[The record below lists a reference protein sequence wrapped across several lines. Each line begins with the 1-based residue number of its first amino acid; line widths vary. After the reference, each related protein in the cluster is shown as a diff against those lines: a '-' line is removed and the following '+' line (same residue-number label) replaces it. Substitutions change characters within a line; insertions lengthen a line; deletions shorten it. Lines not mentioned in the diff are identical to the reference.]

1 MIKEARA
8 LLVLGMLALVP
19 SSGLV
24 MAQSLEDELS
34 VLDDLPEADL
44 SGAAPADNQATN
56 QVTDQV
62 EDVSQLPE
70 DDFAETD
77 EQQQQQP
84 PATLQE
90 EVAALPADAPAPPAA
105 LTGIESEPMAYLT
118 AMDFQQLPDRVRL
131 RLKTDRGIDYQ
142 IVDRPDKRQV
152 LVEIQNANIANK
164 LLKRA
169 LDTGEF
175 DGPVALVKAFEGKIG
190 ALPGVKVLFQL
201 RDHQKAQVTRV
212 GSELLVDFKVASK
225 SGKLFEIA
233 GDVPVLPETILSS
246 FDKMKFSGQRMNLR
260 VKEAP
265 LADVLAL
272 ISRASSQDFVLAKS
286 SDRKVTIQMNDA
298 PWDQVLAMILLDSNM
313 GYQKIG
319 NTYRIAPAEDLRR
332 ELDAA
337 VESEK
342 KKKLLATLETRIFPV
357 NYAKAS
363 ELDPIIKNFLTKER
377 GSSSV
382 EQRTNSI
389 VVTDVSEVLD
399 RVGTYLKTI
408 DLQTPQVL
416 IEARIVQAD
425 DIFTKNLDFRWQA
438 GGTDSFVN
446 IGKSGPGASSVLPDS
461 GLRFSTSLPGIDAI
475 TALLNMY
482 ETQNQTKIISSP
494 RVMTL
499 NNQKA
504 VIADGTEIVI
514 TTPATADT
522 PATQTFKEAVLKLEV
537 TPSITSDGYVRM
549 EIQLNK
555 DEPVGTLGNISK
567 KQANTTLMVESGK
580 TAVIGGVFI
589 DSEIQDEAKMSYLG
603 SLPVVGRLFT
613 PFKQSRKDRK
623 ELLMFISPKI
633 LNADK
638 ATLMS
643 SGANSEASF

>member
-1 MIKEARA
+1 MRRTRLFM
-8 LLVLGMLALVP
+8 LLGLAVFAPQATLV
-19 SSGLV
+19 S
-24 MAQSLEDELS
+24 AQSLEDELS
-34 VLDDLPEADL
+34 ALDDLPEADL
-44 SGAAPADNQATN
+44 SESSGGGTPQAMAPQSDADLGADLDSDFPEEDFPTN
-56 QVTDQV
+56 NSVPQ
-62 EDVSQLPE
+62 SNSL
-70 DDFAETD
+70 
-77 EQQQQQP
+77 QQ
-84 PATLQE
+84 
-90 EVAALPADAPAPPAA
+90 EVANLNDDAVAPPSA
-105 LTGIESEPMAYLT
+105 LTGIDSEPLAHLT

-131 RLKTDRGIDYQ
+131 RLRTDRGIDYQ
-142 IVDRPDKRQV
+142 VADRPDRRQIV
-152 LVEIQNANIANK
+152 MELQNSNIATK

-175 DGPVALVKAFEGKIG
+175 EGPVALIKAYESKTG
-190 ALPGVKVLFQL
+190 AIPSVKVLFQL
-201 RDHQKAQVTRV
+201 RDFQKAQITRV
-212 GSELLVDFKVASK
+212 GSDLLVDFPIVGK

-233 GDVPVLPETILSS
+233 SDAPVLPETILSS
-246 FDKMKFSGQRMNLR
+246 FDRMKFSGARMNLR

-272 ISRASSQDFVLAKS
+272 ISRASAQDFVLAKS
-286 SDRKVTIQMNDA
+286 SDQKVTIQMNDA
-298 PWDQVLAMILLDSNM
+298 PWDQVLAMILLNANM

-319 NTYRIAPAEDLRR
+319 KTYRIAPSEDLRR

-337 VESEK
+337 VQSEK
-342 KKKLLATLETRIFPV
+342 KKKELATLETRIFPV
-357 NYAKAS
+357 NYAKAT
-363 ELDPIIKNFLTKER
+363 ELDAIIKNFLSKDR

-425 DIFTKNLDFRWQA
+425 DTFSKNLDFRWQA
-438 GGTDSFVN
+438 GGADTFLNV
-446 IGKSGPGASSVLPDS
+446 GKGGPGANTVAPDT
-461 GLRFSTSLPGIDAI
+461 GLRFNATLPGIEAI

-482 ETQNQTKIISSP
+482 ETQNITKIISSP

-504 VIADGTEIVI
+504 TIADGQEIQI
-514 TTPATADT
+514 TTQATDT
-522 PATQTFKEAVLKLEV
+522 APATQSFKEAVLKLEV

-549 EIQLNK
+549 EVRLNK
-555 DEPVGTLGNISK
+555 DEPIGASGNISK
-567 KQANTTLMVESGK
+567 KEANTTLMVESGK
-580 TAVIGGVFI
+580 TAVIGGVFV
-589 DSEIQDEAKMSYLG
+589 DSEVEDEDRMSYLG
-603 SLPVVGRLFT
+603 SIPVLGKLFT
-613 PFKQSRKDRK
+613 PFKRTQKIRK

-643 SGANSEASF
+643 SGASSEASF